1 MMRNPNAMREAMR
14 SQDLQMSQLEN
25 IPGGFNAMR
34 RMFEE
39 VQEPM
44 MEASQ
49 NMANAAAGANSGNT
63 ASSTSAAG
71 TGSAA
76 PTNTALPNPWG
87 GGGGGA
93 AASSNAAANP
103 FAAMGAGGF
112 NPYSGM
118 GGGAANPFA
127 GMGGMGGMGGV
138 GGMGDPNQAM
148 AMMQDPMMRQMMQQ
162 MLADPRALDQ
172 VRLSCC
178 CLLCVLELLQC
189 AAAQRMMS
197 SVRRS
202 AYLQFVGELSGFLG
216 YVYFRQCLLGTD
228 PVCLCVM
235 FPCTDG
241 GDEPPAGRGAAE
253 PTGAR
258 HDDQPG
264 LHPPDDRPRHHAGE
278 LRAVPRNI
286 HPRLCA
292 AALYWKCVL
301 HRAITPCALCDLVS
315 DARCLVFP

>member
-1 MMRNPNAMREAMR
+1 MCCRVWLFLQVLRQSMEMMRNPNAMREAMR

-71 TGSAA
+71 TGSGA

-87 GGGGGA
+87 GGGA
-93 AASSNAAANP
+93 AAANPNAAANP

-112 NPYSGM
+112 NPYGGM

-127 GMGGMGGMGGV
+127 GGMGGM

-172 VRLSCC
+172 VCLCC
-178 CLLCVLELLQC
+178 CCCCVL
-189 AAAQRMMS
+189 
-197 SVRRS
+197 S
-202 AYLQFVGELSGFLG
+202 AYAFVL
-216 YVYFRQCLLGTD
+216 D
-228 PVCLCVM
+228 
-235 FPCTDG
+235 
-241 GDEPPAGRGAAE
+241 
-253 PTGAR
+253 
-258 HDDQPG
+258 H
-264 LHPPDDRPRHHAGE
+264 
-278 LRAVPRNI
+278 
-286 HPRLCA
+286 
-292 AALYWKCVL
+292 
-301 HRAITPCALCDLVS
+301 ALC
-315 DARCLVFP
+315 